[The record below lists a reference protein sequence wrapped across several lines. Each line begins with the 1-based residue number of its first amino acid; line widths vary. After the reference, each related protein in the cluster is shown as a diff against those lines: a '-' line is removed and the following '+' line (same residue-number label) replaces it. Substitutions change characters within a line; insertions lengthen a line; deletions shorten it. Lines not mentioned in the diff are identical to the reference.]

1 MKGNDSM
8 RQNDM
13 ALSRKDAMNRALN
26 LSKRFVEHFDKIY
39 NSQYSSAKNHWA
51 TEMQAWLDSILII
64 KLKETNNALSLQQKM
79 DWFFTC
85 GSDSTTLFK
94 DMNEAATYDDFINE
108 LAIHNDVRRTLV
120 KCNLY

>member
-1 MKGNDSM
+1 MKGSDLM

-39 NSQYSSAKNHWA
+39 ASPYSSAKNHWA
-51 TEMQAWLDSILII
+51 TEMQTWLDSILII
-64 KLKETNNALSLQQKM
+64 KLKETNKTLSLQQKM

-85 GSDSTTLFK
+85 GSDSLTLFK
-94 DMNEAATYDDFINE
+94 DMSEAAIYDDFIND
-108 LAIHNDVRRTLV
+108 LAIHNDVRRALV
-120 KCNLY
+120 KCDLY

>member
-1 MKGNDSM
+1 MKGSDSM

-39 NSQYSSAKNHWA
+39 KSPYSSAKNHWA
-51 TEMQAWLDSILII
+51 TEMQNWLNSILMI
-64 KLKETNNALSLQQKM
+64 KLKETNKTLSLQQKM
-79 DWFFTC
+79 DWFFSC
-85 GSDSTTLFK
+85 GSDSMILFK
-94 DMNEAATYDDFINE
+94 DMSEAATYDDFIND
-108 LAIHNDVRRTLV
+108 LAIHNDVRRALV